1 MLVCPSAARQSGGV
15 ALSGEPEFRTIPQ
28 LRRAALGQ
36 DLLLFCLAF
45 SIGALIYAVVRAFS
59 EGASGGD
66 FWAIGLSDGLLLSG
80 LIAGEA
86 FLFWDLGIRQGIRGH
101 SIGKHR
107 VGLTVADVATREPI
121 GVIRGAVRG
130 LLLVLLIDLSAAAV
144 PVNLPTVLRAI
155 TPTQSGH
162 IGLVTY
168 VAAVFLLVPIL
179 FSIRR
184 DLADRLL
191 HTEIIRASGADAV
204 TSPIRRKALVALD
217 IFGVLGVAAVMAVYL
232 AYWWPLLWQFPGWS

>member
-1 MLVCPSAARQSGGV
+1 MS
-15 ALSGEPEFRTIPQ
+15 LSGEPAFRTITQ
-28 LRRAALGQ
+28 LRRDALQQ

-45 SIGALIYAVVRAFS
+45 SSGALVYAVVRAVS
-59 EGASGGD
+59 EGATGGD
-66 FWAIGLSDGLLLSG
+66 FWSIGLSQGLLLSG
-80 LIAGEA
+80 LVAGE
-86 FLFWDLGIRQGIRGH
+86 LFIFWNLGIRQGIRGH

-107 VGLTVADVATREPI
+107 VGLLVADAATREPV
-121 GVIRGAVRG
+121 GWFRGAIRGLVLA
-130 LLLVLLIDLSAAAV
+130 LLLDLSAAAV

-168 VAAVFLLVPIL
+168 VAAALLLIPLI

-191 HTEIIRASGADAV
+191 HTEVIRASGANAV

-217 IFGVLGVAAVMAVYL
+217 VIGVLGVAAVMAVYI

>member
-1 MLVCPSAARQSGGV
+1 MV
-15 ALSGEPEFRTIPQ
+15 
-28 LRRAALGQ
+28 
-36 DLLLFCLAF
+36 
-45 SIGALIYAVVRAFS
+45 
-59 EGASGGD
+59 
-66 FWAIGLSDGLLLSG
+66 
-80 LIAGEA
+80 AGES

-107 VGLTVADVATREPI
+107 VGLLVADVATREPV
-121 GVIRGAVRG
+121 GWVRGAIRG
-130 LLLVLLIDLSAAAV
+130 LLLVLLLDLSLAAV

-168 VAAVFLLVPIL
+168 VAFALLLIPLI
-179 FSIRR
+179 FSLRR

-191 HTEIIRASGADAV
+191 RTEIIRASGANAV
-204 TSPIRRKALVALD
+204 TSPTRRKALVALD
-217 IFGVLGVAAVMAVYL
+217 VIGILGVAAVMAVYL